1 MLLTAA
7 AMPARARTADA
18 DSVATPAPAGERA
31 TDAERQELKKTMR
44 NVGRNEV
51 SGTRQWERKKN
62 PQLAMLS
69 SALLPGLGQTYNG
82 RGIKVAVMVG
92 FFSFYA
98 GNMVLSWQRHE
109 FYEAKR
115 DLSPPGSSAFDL
127 NDRLSLFYEEQA
139 IDFLWWTAAVWL
151 IGVLDSWIDA
161 HLYDVRAYTPDAPD
175 APEPGRK
182 QESSA
187 SLGLSA
193 RGGGDKYVTFTIGF

>member
-1 MLLTAA
+1 
-7 AMPARARTADA
+7 
-18 DSVATPAPAGERA
+18 
-31 TDAERQELKKTMR
+31 
-44 NVGRNEV
+44 V
-51 SGTRQWERKKN
+51 SGQRQWERKKN
-62 PQLAMLS
+62 PQVAMLS
-69 SALLPGLGQTYNG
+69 NALLPGLGQTYNG
-82 RGIKVAVMVG
+82 RRLKVAVMVG

-109 FYEAKR
+109 FYEARR
-115 DLSPPGSSAFDL
+115 DLSPPGSDAFEL

-151 IGVLDSWIDA
+151 IGIIDSWIDA

-182 QESSA
+182 EENSA

-193 RGGGDKYVTFTIGF
+193 RGDGEKYLTFTIGF